1 MELEQILSRMMVY
14 MPGQEDNNFLL
25 YVPLITAFEEYFVC
39 RFFTHYT
46 GKGRYNVKC
55 QVVGDDD
62 TKVNEGFINS
72 KDGRSIPMAPG
83 GTPMCCGS
91 DTITPDSVLSK
102 SGNFTRSA
110 AGGAFQV

>member
-1 MELEQILSRMMVY
+1 MTKFIC
-14 MPGQEDNNFLL
+14 
-25 YVPLITAFEEYFVC
+25 VC

-62 TKVNEGFINS
+62 TQVNEGFINNRE
-72 KDGRSIPMAPG
+72 GRTIPMAPG

-91 DTITPDSVLSK
+91 DTITPDSVLSDT
-102 SGNFTRSA
+102 GNFTRSA